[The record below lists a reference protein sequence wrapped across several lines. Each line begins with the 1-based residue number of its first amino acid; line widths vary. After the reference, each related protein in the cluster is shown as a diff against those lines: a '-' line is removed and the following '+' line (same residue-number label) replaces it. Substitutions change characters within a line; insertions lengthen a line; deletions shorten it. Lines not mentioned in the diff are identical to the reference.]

1 VSEVPG
7 SQGAPRRSAVEAVRR
22 AQIVD
27 AAITVVAEEG
37 YARASMARI
46 AAQAGLSKGLL
57 SYHFRSKDDLLEQA
71 MRSTFAAITAAVIAE
86 IDVGAPAP
94 EILRAAIHR
103 VADYGSAHRHQLRA
117 MDQIVRNLRDAQG
130 RPILTL
136 ADYDE
141 VYGQIEQLFRKGQ
154 REGTFRSFDTRVM
167 AVTYQAALDAMFGYA
182 DAFPGTELGP
192 YATALADLLVAAVVA
207 PPPSSES

>member
-1 VSEVPG
+1 MVSVSDG
-7 SQGAPRRSAVEAVRR
+7 QGAPRRSVIEAVRR
-22 AQIVD
+22 AQIID

-46 AAQAGLSKGLL
+46 AQQAGLSKGLL

-71 MRSTFAAITAAVIAE
+71 MRTTFAAITAAVIGE

-94 EILRAAIHR
+94 DILRAAIHR
-103 VADYGSAHRHQLRA
+103 LADYGPAHRYQLRG
-117 MDQIVRNLRDAQG
+117 MDQIVRNLRDADG
-130 RPILTL
+130 RPLLTL
-136 ADYDE
+136 ADYDGA
-141 VYGQIEQLFRKGQ
+141 YGQIEQLFRKGQ
-154 REGTFRSFDTRVM
+154 REGTFRAFDTRVM

-182 DAFPGTELGP
+182 DAFPGTELKA

-207 PPPSSES
+207 PSSES